1 MLRSFDEAPLHEEKE
16 NNAILVV
23 HAEAVCVVNCE
34 AMRLEGAKEAGGNAS
49 ESLCMELGLLPKKGA
64 RVMSCADSPPA
75 ERDHREVQEFKRQLN
90 GTGERKKLVVVVV
103 E

>member
-34 AMRLEGAKEAGGNAS
+34 AMRLEGAKEAGGKCKREPLHGTRLAAKKRGPGQV
-49 ESLCMELGLLPKKGA
+49 LCRFSPCGKG
-64 RVMSCADSPPA
+64 
-75 ERDHREVQEFKRQLN
+75 HREVQEFKRQLN

>member
-23 HAEAVCVVNCE
+23 HAEAVCVVNYE

-75 ERDHREVQEFKRQLN
+75 ERD
-90 GTGERKKLVVVVV
+90 TERSKNSRDS
-103 E
+103 